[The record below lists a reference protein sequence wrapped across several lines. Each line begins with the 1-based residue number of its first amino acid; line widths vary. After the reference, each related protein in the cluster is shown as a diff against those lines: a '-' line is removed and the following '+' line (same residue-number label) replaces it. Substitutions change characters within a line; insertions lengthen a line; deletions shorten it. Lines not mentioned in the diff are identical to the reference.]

1 MATNRKGRNKI
12 AFLYL
17 QSIDL
22 IKNRVGTAG
31 WRIDFYFLIVNG
43 AIYQRLS
50 ILTRQKPP
58 VIDGWHDG
66 LKALQVI
73 PFMDGG
79 F

>member
-31 WRIDFYFLIVNG
+31 WRIDFDFLIVNG
-43 AIYQRLS
+43 AIYQKLS
-50 ILTRQKPP
+50 SFTHKSLMPAQKFN
-58 VIDGWHDG
+58 VF
-66 LKALQVI
+66 QRVNE
-73 PFMDGG
+73 
-79 F
+79 